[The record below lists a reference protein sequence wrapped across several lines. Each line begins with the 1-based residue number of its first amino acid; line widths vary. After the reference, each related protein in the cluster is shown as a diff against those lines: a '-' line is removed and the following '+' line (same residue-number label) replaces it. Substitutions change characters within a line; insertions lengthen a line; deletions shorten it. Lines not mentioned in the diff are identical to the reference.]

1 MPTVELRTLDEKRLT
16 ALLQAGRGLVAQLE
30 VDAVL
35 EELLRVACDLTGA
48 RYAAIGVLDE
58 ERRELERFVTRGIGS
73 ADREAIGELPRGH
86 GILGELIRDP
96 VPLRLDDVSDHPR
109 SYGFPAHHPP
119 MHTFLGVPVL
129 IRGEPWG
136 NLYLTEKQG
145 GPFDEADEAAT
156 VILADWAALA
166 VDNARLYED
175 AARRRAEAERAV
187 RRAPS
192 GGHRGDRAR
201 RRQRDGPRPR
211 ARADRQARPCA
222 ARRALGRAAS
232 RGG

>member
-1 MPTVELRTLDEKRLT
+1 MVQCRPVELTTLDSARLA
-16 ALLQAGRGLVAQLE
+16 ALLEAGRGLVAQLE

-35 EELLRVACDLTGA
+35 EELLRIACDLTGA

-58 ERRELERFVTRGIGS
+58 QRRGLERFITRGVDPAERELIG
-73 ADREAIGELPRGH
+73 DPPRGH
-86 GILGELIRDP
+86 GVLGELIRQP
-96 VPLRLDDVSDHPR
+96 EPLRLEDVSDHPR

-119 MHTFLGVPVL
+119 MRTFLGVPVV
-129 IRGEPWG
+129 IRGQPWG
-136 NLYLTEKQG
+136 NLYLTEKDG

-187 RRAPS
+187 RR
-192 GGHRGDRAR
+192 
-201 RRQRDGPRPR
+201 
-211 ARADRQARPCA
+211 
-222 ARRALGRAAS
+222 L
-232 RGG
+232 